1 MWILG
6 AGCDFWKLERKAEQ
20 ATERSGVGCGAWS
33 GGFQKSWQNSA
44 GSGGHES
51 IGLHGLLR
59 GLGLVVVDDVRREVS
74 ERLVGP
80 PGVVAVEP
88 AFEAAL
94 QFSGRRVWIW
104 SVVKARSESFSRH

>member
-1 MWILG
+1 VWILG

-33 GGFQKSWQNSA
+33 GGFQKSWRNSA
-44 GSGGHES
+44 GSCGQEN
-51 IGLHGLLR
+51 IRFHGLLR
-59 GLGLVVVDDVRREVS
+59 GLGLVVVDDVRREVP

-94 QFSGRRVWIW
+94 QHGNGRVLAQ
-104 SVVKARSESFSRH
+104 VDFFVLHAAP